1 MLAVA
6 RLLLPALL
14 LLATLVLMACA
25 SDSNENAGNVQIVK
39 QGDVEIALN
48 LPDGWI
54 SETDLSEVSFVPTG
68 MEPLFYSGDANR
80 DGGYVVEAALYY
92 NPAPIV
98 PISSSNAELV
108 EYIAI
113 YGDGIEESESGDV
126 QRTQT
131 TFAGYPAEAFTISEQ
146 SERAVYAEKRMR
158 YVAFLADRKLWSFYC
173 VLYTKA
179 DVTQPV
185 SICDDVI
192 ASAKSK

>member
-1 MLAVA
+1 M
-6 RLLLPALL
+6 
-14 LLATLVLMACA
+14 
-25 SDSNENAGNVQIVK
+25 
-39 QGDVEIALN
+39 
-48 LPDGWI
+48 
-54 SETDLSEVSFVPTG
+54 SFVPTG
-68 MEPLFYSGDANR
+68 MEPLFYSGEANR

-92 NPAPIV
+92 DPDPIV
-98 PISSSNAELV
+98 PTGSSNAELV

-113 YGDGIEESESGDV
+113 YGDVIEETGDV

-158 YVAFLADRKLWSFYC
+158 HIAFLADRRLWSFYC

-185 SICDDVI
+185 SICGDVI